1 MYEKISKSFLKKNFS
16 KGSQINSHDMNLNSS
31 FTQANKKNED
41 NIDDIKAEV
50 KEINIKLK
58 DSVKDEMKE
67 LAEEVHEKLDEIEN
81 ESKVNARHVDNLRE
95 LNKTLLERINDD
107 VQGE

>member
-1 MYEKISKSFLKKNFS
+1 MNIHDLNLKSYF
-16 KGSQINSHDMNLNSS
+16 I
-31 FTQANKKNED
+31 QATKKNED

-67 LAEEVHEKLDEIEN
+67 LAEEVHEKLNEIEN

-107 VQGE
+107 VQG